1 MISNPKI
8 ERLMDQ
14 HGFDELTAWRH
25 LRDQERA
32 RKLYSYQERTRVFA
46 KW

>member
-1 MISNPKI
+1 MINNPKI
-8 ERLMDQ
+8 ERLMEQ

-32 RKLYSYQERTRVFA
+32 RKLYSYQVPSRYRERG
-46 KW
+46 